1 MTHDLL
7 ALPDSPL
14 AREVLDLVNRCLPP
28 AIRNHSLR
36 SFVFARLVAV
46 HRELQPGRDYDLDL
60 LLCACALHDV
70 GLGAGR
76 GTGQRFEVASADI
89 AAELLTRRGAP
100 AAAVDAVWQAIA
112 LNTSVGIVER
122 RGIVPTLTLAG
133 VVADFVGDIPFV
145 SDETAAT
152 VHTAYPRL
160 ALGRALGEAIAA
172 HVAADP
178 ARAPLFSMPAQMAQ
192 EYSTAHTTVLE
203 TLARHGRWGE

>member
-100 AAAVDAVWQAIA
+100 AAAVDASGGSGFAAV
-112 LNTSVGIVER
+112 SV
-122 RGIVPTLTLAG
+122 P
-133 VVADFVGDIPFV
+133 
-145 SDETAAT
+145 AAA
-152 VHTAYPRL
+152 VRL
-160 ALGRALGEAIAA
+160 AQGVGRLIRSRRDMLRASHARP
-172 HVAADP
+172 HSP
-178 ARAPLFSMPAQMAQ
+178 ARRSAAA
-192 EYSTAHTTVLE
+192 
-203 TLARHGRWGE
+203 AREAAR